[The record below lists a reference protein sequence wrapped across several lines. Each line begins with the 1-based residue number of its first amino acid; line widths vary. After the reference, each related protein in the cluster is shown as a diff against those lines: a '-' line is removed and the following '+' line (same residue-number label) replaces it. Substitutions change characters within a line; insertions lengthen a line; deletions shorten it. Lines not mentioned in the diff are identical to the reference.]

1 MYYVYLYSRSTFS
14 CKVESIPIE
23 PLSAA
28 DAPPNARQA
37 GGVKVN
43 SGRKKLNKPGPPGRS
58 STTQDAV
65 SVVDHG
71 ENADNVVPAL
81 SVINIKV
88 RPSISLSYASHN
100 TPNALYLLTGFA
112 ARCKTSSS

>member
-1 MYYVYLYSRSTFS
+1 M
-14 CKVESIPIE
+14 ESIPIE

-43 SGRKKLNKPGPPGRS
+43 SGRKKLNKTGPPGRS
-58 STTQDAV
+58 STTQDTV
-65 SVVDHG
+65 PVVDHG

-81 SVINIKV
+81 SARMQEANGTGLASK
-88 RPSISLSYASHN
+88 SSY
-100 TPNALYLLTGFA
+100 
-112 ARCKTSSS
+112 